1 MPNQD
6 FHYRIIKARIA
17 ETLIKELFQNCGYT
31 IFEYGMERSVPTML
45 GKIQDKNEETAKQIR
60 SMPDFVVQNAAN
72 GKLDYLEVK
81 YRKDGR
87 FSIKDL
93 IEGFP
98 YKNAVFI
105 VVSKRSIWAITYND
119 LELGKKLPGDGI
131 NLEDFKAFD
140 LDKELVWRYRQ
151 YAESFFDGVE

>member
-6 FHYRIIKARIA
+6 FHYRLIKARIA

-31 IFEYGMERSVPTML
+31 VFEYGMERTVPAIL

-60 SMPDFVVQNAAN
+60 SMPDFVVQNIEN
-72 GKLDYLEVK
+72 GKLDYVEVK

-87 FSIKDL
+87 FSLKNL

-105 VVSKRSIWAITYND
+105 VVSKYSIKAITFAD
-119 LELGKKLPGDGI
+119 LEEGKKLPDDGI
-131 NLEDFKAFD
+131 KLEDFKSFD
-140 LDKELVWRYRQ
+140 LDKQLVWKYRQ